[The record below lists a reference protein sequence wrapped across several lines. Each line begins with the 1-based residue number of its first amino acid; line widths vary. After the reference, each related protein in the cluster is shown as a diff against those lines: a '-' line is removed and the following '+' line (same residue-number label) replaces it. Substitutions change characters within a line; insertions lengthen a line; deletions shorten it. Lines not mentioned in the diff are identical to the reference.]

1 MTEPPDKSFDISAW
15 HMCAHLMSMW
25 SFMCASACAS
35 KPAESCGQKL
45 QKLLLVTSC
54 YHARVRLYVTCAEYL
69 INFGGSA
76 TSTAS
81 NAMHRMPHNSSGSQN
96 VCCSPSQSWPVGSCS
111 LRQPLDA
118 PIAVQI
124 HAGKLKPLHVWP
136 VHCCNSQCCHATPII
151 MCRNVAICPK
161 IHAELLQLWPSWSCC
176 GQHLTTLRP
185 VCWWVAWPGA
195 SISRLMGRELF
206 VANSSTLPEACL
218 QQQPSMGNLI
228 RLHCATLMVFC

>member
-1 MTEPPDKSFDISAW
+1 MLSRTGLP
-15 HMCAHLMSMW
+15 
-25 SFMCASACAS
+25 
-35 KPAESCGQKL
+35 
-45 QKLLLVTSC
+45 
-54 YHARVRLYVTCAEYL
+54 YVTCAEYL

-81 NAMHRMPHNSSGSQN
+81 NAMHRMPHNSSGAQN
-96 VCCSPSQSWPVGSCS
+96 ICCSPSQSWPVGSCS
-111 LRQPLDA
+111 LRQPLEA

-185 VCWWVAWPGA
+185 NAMVGVQCQPLEQWPAAGMACQCMQRACTRCAHPVPQLQA
-195 SISRLMGRELF
+195 SQLAPIVGRCGECHIDLAAHAQ
-206 VANSSTLPEACL
+206 V
-218 QQQPSMGNLI
+218 
-228 RLHCATLMVFC
+228 